1 MKAMQCVCIT
11 VNRQTKPAQRN
22 SDTEHTILLYNKNT
36 MHYKIT
42 YNTVCNRLAEQFLA
56 TVELITKLNNKVK
69 HSINKLYSTW
79 KIKSQPIKVNAC
91 TRTHKSTIS
100 LANME
105 SLFNSHNVCLF
116 GEFSAEQQ

>member
-1 MKAMQCVCIT
+1 MCVHH

-22 SDTEHTILLYNKNT
+22 SDTEHTTLLYNKNT
-36 MHYKIT
+36 IHYKIT

-79 KIKSQPIKVNAC
+79 KIK
-91 TRTHKSTIS
+91 KSADQSKRVHTYAQI
-100 LANME
+100 
-105 SLFNSHNVCLF
+105 HN
-116 GEFSAEQQ
+116 